1 MLLNLTAYWG
11 VAFPLAWYF
20 GVVAAR
26 GPQSV
31 WIGLIVGLTL
41 TAVMLNARFAHVSS
55 RALRAAPPT
64 GVETA
69 PALTREEF
77 R

>member
-1 MLLNLTAYWG
+1 
-11 VAFPLAWYF
+11 
-20 GVVAAR
+20 
-26 GPQSV
+26 V

-41 TAVMLNARFAHVSS
+41 TAVLLNARFARVSS

-64 GVETA
+64 GVAPA